1 MSVNAGP
8 FSCDAD
14 RLSFLTALDQADVEV
29 SDWEAEF
36 IGSCLNRH
44 TGAVLF
50 SDKQRQVIWKLYHR
64 YAMGACPAVKWSAES
79 NGGATGGAGTPCRP
93 LGAQGTARPTQAH
106 GAQGSARPTND
117 HGAQRTAR
125 PTNEGGL

>member
-8 FSCDAD
+8 FTCDAD

-36 IGSCLNRH
+36 IGSCLKRG

-50 SDKQRQVIWKLYHR
+50 SDKQRQVIWRLYYR
-64 YAMGACPAVKWSAES
+64 YAMGACPAVKWSAA
-79 NGGATGGAGTPCRP
+79 GGASVPASRGSSVASPHQRP
-93 LGAQGTARPTQAH
+93 GGAQG
-106 GAQGSARPTND
+106 
-117 HGAQRTAR
+117 TAR